1 MKVMEHDVDLSRA
14 RPAETIMNSAAQLEL
29 EALGALD
36 REGRPVRGAIGIGRV
51 PGRDIIPR
59 YQISS
64 PDILNEAYDYGS
76 AFTRG
81 LRVELPGA
89 TMLLLSGTASI
100 DEEGRTVHEGDLE
113 AQCMRT
119 YRNLTRLLAAE
130 GASWHDVVR
139 TTCYLRDIERDYDV
153 FNRMRTYFFRDVV
166 GLDPVPAST
175 GIQVRL
181 CRSDLL
187 VEIELMA
194 IIPKETEGE

>member
-1 MKVMEHDVDLSRA
+1 VRER
-14 RPAETIMNSAAQLEL
+14 EAAV
-29 EALGALD
+29 
-36 REGRPVRGAIGIGRV
+36 EGIDPV
-51 PGRDIIPR
+51 PGRGIIPR
-59 YQISS
+59 RQISA
-64 PDILNEAYDYGS
+64 PEILNEAYDYGS
-76 AFTRG
+76 AFSRG
-81 LRVELPGA
+81 LRVEMPGA

-100 DEEGRTVHEGDLE
+100 DEEGRTVYEGDLE

-119 YRNLTRLLAAE
+119 FRNLTRLLVAE

-139 TTCYLRDIERDYDV
+139 TTCYLRDIERDYDA
-153 FNRMRTYFFRDVV
+153 FNAIRNFFMNEIV

-194 IIPKETEGE
+194 IVPNPE

>member
-1 MKVMEHDVDLSRA
+1 MKVMEPEQMTSRFA
-14 RPAETIMNSAAQLEL
+14 GVTTSEGVLQEL
-29 EALGALD
+29 AALGVSS
-36 REGRPVRGAIGIGRV
+36 PVREREAAVEGIDPV
-51 PGRDIIPR
+51 PGRGIIPR
-59 YQISS
+59 RQISA
-64 PDILNEAYDYGS
+64 PEILNEAYDYGS
-76 AFTRG
+76 AFSRG

-100 DEEGRTVHEGDLE
+100 DEEGRTVYEGDLE

-119 YRNLTRLLAAE
+119 FRNLTRLLVAE

-139 TTCYLRDIERDYDV
+139 TTCYLRDIERDYDA
-153 FNRMRTYFFRDVV
+153 FNAIRNFFMNEIV

-194 IIPKETEGE
+194 IVPNPE